1 MSQAPLAMGHEDLTP
16 IARTEKITHLFTDPD
31 ITDEWKSRLQ
41 AANIPFTICE
51 EQAAPTK

>member
-1 MSQAPLAMGHEDLTP
+1 MGHEDLTP

-31 ITDEWKSRLQ
+31 ITDEWKSTLQ

-51 EQAAPTK
+51 EQAASLK